1 MSGSIQSLAML
12 KVHLIQFDMIL
23 VIKVIFFISV
33 LICLLRFFGNI
44 VKKLLILI
52 WKYSPLFA
60 IIIAISWVVT
70 YENKEDYDPAY
81 LQDYSNPDK
90 SEILSL

>member
-1 MSGSIQSLAML
+1 ML

-44 VKKLLILI
+44 VKKLFILI

-70 YENKEDYDPAY
+70 YKNEEDYDPVY
-81 LQDYSNPDK
+81 WQDYSNPDK

>member
-1 MSGSIQSLAML
+1 ML

-44 VKKLLILI
+44 VKKLFILI

-70 YENKEDYDPAY
+70 YKNEEDFDPVY
-81 LQDYSNPDK
+81 WQDYSNPDK
-90 SEILSL
+90 SETLIL

>member
-1 MSGSIQSLAML
+1 ML
-12 KVHLIQFDMIL
+12 KVHLIQSDMIL

-44 VKKLLILI
+44 VKKLFILI

-70 YENKEDYDPAY
+70 YKNEEDYDPVY
-81 LQDYSNPDK
+81 WQDYSNPDK
-90 SEILSL
+90 SETLIL

>member
-12 KVHLIQFDMIL
+12 KAHLIQSDMIL

-90 SEILSL
+90 

>member
-1 MSGSIQSLAML
+1 MSGFIPSLAML

-44 VKKLLILI
+44 VKKLFILI

-60 IIIAISWVVT
+60 IIIAISWALT
-70 YENKEDYDPAY
+70 LKNEKDYDPVY
-81 LQDYSNPDK
+81 WQDYSNPDE
-90 SEILSL
+90 SETLSL

>member
-1 MSGSIQSLAML
+1 
-12 KVHLIQFDMIL
+12 MIL

-44 VKKLLILI
+44 VKKLFILI

-60 IIIAISWVVT
+60 IIIAISWIVT
-70 YENKEDYDPAY
+70 YKNEEDFDPVY
-81 LQDYSNPDK
+81 WQDYSNPDK
-90 SEILSL
+90 SETLIL

>member
-12 KVHLIQFDMIL
+12 KVHLIQSDMIL

-44 VKKLLILI
+44 VKKLFILI

-70 YENKEDYDPAY
+70 YKNEEDYDPVY
-81 LQDYSNPDK
+81 WQDYSNPDK
-90 SEILSL
+90 SETLIL

>member
-1 MSGSIQSLAML
+1 ML

-44 VKKLLILI
+44 VKKLFILI

-60 IIIAISWVVT
+60 IIIAISWALT
-70 YENKEDYDPAY
+70 LKNEKEQEINDLINDVLAFFESRDY
-81 LQDYSNPDK
+81 NWEK
-90 SEILSL
+90 EKFI

>member
-1 MSGSIQSLAML
+1 ML
-12 KVHLIQFDMIL
+12 KVHLIQSDMIL

-44 VKKLLILI
+44 VKKLFILI

-60 IIIAISWVVT
+60 IIIAISWIVT
-70 YENKEDYDPAY
+70 YKNEEDFDPVY
-81 LQDYSNPDK
+81 WQDYSNPDK
-90 SEILSL
+90 SETLIL

>member
-1 MSGSIQSLAML
+1 ML

-44 VKKLLILI
+44 VKKLFILI

-70 YENKEDYDPAY
+70 YKNEEDYDPVY
-81 LQDYSNPDK
+81 WQDYSNPDK
-90 SEILSL
+90 SETLIL